1 MITEKN
7 ALELLKKYAL
17 SPQRIDHCI
26 GVAEFAFDLAIR
38 IHKNHPDLPIDPFKI
53 KRAGLLHDIGRC
65 QPGDHEL
72 NTLSILKQE
81 GLNDIAAITI
91 HGSIYEIMLLRGVD
105 NPELLPKSIEN
116 KIVAYAD
123 SRFNYRL
130 VTQQERWKEIES
142 RRKDETEKI
151 SSLRMSKKRFIE
163 MEKEIE
169 SLCNKL

>member
-7 ALELLKKYAL
+7 ALELLHKYAI
-17 SPQRIDHCI
+17 SPQRIEHCI
-26 GVAEFAFDLAIR
+26 GVAEFAFDLATR
-38 IHKNHPDLPIDPFKI
+38 IHKNHPDLSIDPVKI

-81 GLNDIAAITI
+81 GLDDIAAITI
-91 HGSIYEIMLLRGVD
+91 HGSIYEIMLLRGID
-105 NPELLPKSIEN
+105 NPELLPKTIEN

-130 VTQQERWKEIES
+130 VTLQERWAEIES

-151 SSLRMSKKRFIE
+151 KSLRMSKKRFIE

-169 SLCNKL
+169 SLCNK